1 MYGKTAM
8 YWAII
13 FFFDLK
19 VMESV
24 NIHSISVKYQCTI
37 SPSKLKS
44 FYDTV
49 KTIILV
55 SSLIVAP
62 MHW

>member
-1 MYGKTAM
+1 MCGKTAM
-8 YWAII
+8 CWAII
-13 FFFDLK
+13 FIFGLK
-19 VMESV
+19 VMEFV

-37 SPSKLKS
+37 SPWKLKS